1 MEIELTE
8 NMKEWFK
15 ELLDGEIEQA
25 TGAAQNERLWA
36 IGSDDDVESS
46 LHESNS
52 IENEEY
58 VEFLESVKMKYLGE
72 DND

>member
-25 TGAAQNERLWA
+25 TGAANNERLWA
-36 IGSDDDVESS
+36 KGSDNIIMAS
-46 LHESNS
+46 LHERNAE
-52 IENEEY
+52 ENTQY
-58 VEFLESVKMKYLGE
+58 VDFLESVKMKYLGE
-72 DND
+72 DNG

>member
-25 TGAAQNERLWA
+25 TGAAENERLWSN
-36 IGSDDDVESS
+36 GSDNDIESS
-46 LHESNS
+46 LHELNS
-52 IENEEY
+52 IENEKY

-72 DND
+72 DNE